1 MDGISSCSPALHP
14 RLLGLSSTGS
24 AERCCGDRQAWRF
37 FVPPQRRDGFNF
49 LPRLQQRTI
58 LCERTSWSSLSL
70 FASSTSSGAGTGL
83 RRRSGPARAASRRT
97 VQTAYNFSVAQRELA
112 AGLQD
117 YYGALADQARAH
129 AIRELVE
136 AKPLALSS
144 LPGQAG
150 ARRDAGDAAM
160 AWPAPLDEKR
170 FAADRQAA
178 NQVLLTWTVSPG
190 GVRNVD
196 KQRLRTALVSLH
208 VKLKRRP
215 TTASSVD
222 YKVAD
227 EFLNSV
233 ARTVLGPAPG
243 STEQCSV

>member
-1 MDGISSCSPALHP
+1 MRSYIMVVGIALCVFHSQQAQAQVFGVAPGLNVRHP
-14 RLLGLSSTGS
+14 
-24 AERCCGDRQAWRF
+24 
-37 FVPPQRRDGFNF
+37 
-49 LPRLQQRTI
+49 
-58 LCERTSWSSLSL
+58 
-70 FASSTSSGAGTGL
+70 GA
-83 RRRSGPARAASRRT
+83 T
-97 VQTAYNFSVAQRELA
+97 VQSAYNYSVAQRELA

-136 AKPLALSS
+136 AKALALSS

-150 ARRDAGDAAM
+150 ARRDADDVAM

-170 FAADRQAA
+170 FAADREAA
-178 NQVLLTWTVSPG
+178 NQVLLTWTVSPD

-196 KQRLRTALVSLH
+196 KQRLRTALVSLR

-233 ARTVLGPAPG
+233 ARTVLGPRA
-243 STEQCSV
+243 SLD